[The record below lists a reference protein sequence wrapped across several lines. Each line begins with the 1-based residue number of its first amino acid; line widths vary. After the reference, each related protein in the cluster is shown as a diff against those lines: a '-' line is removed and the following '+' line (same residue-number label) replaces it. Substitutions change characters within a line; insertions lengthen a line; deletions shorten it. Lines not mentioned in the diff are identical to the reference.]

1 MAHFAA
7 LIAYDGT
14 EYYGFQR
21 QIESQPTI
29 QSTIEDV
36 LSQLARQPVTLLGSG
51 RTDSGVHA
59 VGQVITFS
67 LEWQHGSEV
76 LLKAL
81 NAKLPE
87 AIAILQ
93 LKQVPSAFHP
103 RYDAQRR
110 AYEYYIHDGPVRQPF
125 KRRFSWHVYKKL
137 DEQSM
142 NLAAQQL
149 LGRHNFAT
157 FGQPPQGNNFVRE
170 IYMANW
176 TRSDEMLTFR
186 IEANAFLYRMVRSMV
201 GSLKLVGEGTWTIEE
216 FVSAFNA
223 QSRDACGTVAPP
235 QGLHLVSIT
244 YENLNWSEERDSFQL
259 VQM

>member
-1 MAHFAA
+1 MPRFAA
-7 LIAYDGT
+7 LLAYDGT

-29 QSTIEDV
+29 QSTLEEV

-59 VGQVITFS
+59 VGQVVTFS

-76 LLKAL
+76 LQKAI
-81 NAKLPE
+81 NANLPDD
-87 AIAILQ
+87 IAILQ

-110 AYEYYIHDGPVRQPF
+110 AYEYYIHDGPVRPPL
-125 KRRFSWHVYKKL
+125 KRRFCWHVHKKL

-142 NLAAQQL
+142 NLAAQVL
-149 LGRHNFAT
+149 SGSHNFAT

-170 IYMANW
+170 VYEASW
-176 TRSDEMLTFR
+176 LRSDEMLTFR
-186 IEANAFLYRMVRSMV
+186 IEANAFLYRMVRSIV

-216 FVSAFNA
+216 FVNAFHA
-223 QSRDACGTVAPP
+223 QNRDACGPVAPP

-244 YENLNWSEERDSFQL
+244 FENLNWSA
-259 VQM
+259 